1 MSVRKQSQH
10 EARLCYSRVGST
22 EDSHQPWG
30 SEAMITNP
38 EILERDSKLAELV
51 RRLVVAYQPECL
63 YLFGSRGRNH
73 GEPDS
78 DYDLL
83 MILPKLEAPAYR
95 IAQQA
100 HSLVWGLGISADIL
114 VWSREGFDRRLP
126 FKASLPATVMRE
138 GMLLHA
144 A

>member
-1 MSVRKQSQH
+1 M
-10 EARLCYSRVGST
+10 
-22 EDSHQPWG
+22 
-30 SEAMITNP
+30 MTNAGM
-38 EILERDSKLAELV
+38 LDRDPKLAELI
-51 RRLVVAYQPECL
+51 RRLVDAFEPERI
-63 YLFGSRGRNH
+63 YLFGSRGRDQGNP
-73 GEPDS
+73 ES

-83 MILPKLEAPAYR
+83 MVLPKLNAPTYR

-114 VWSREGFDRRLP
+114 VWSGEEFDRRLP
-126 FKASLPATVMRE
+126 LRASLPAIVARE

>member
-1 MSVRKQSQH
+1 MTKQS
-10 EARLCYSRVGST
+10 R
-22 EDSHQPWG
+22 
-30 SEAMITNP
+30 
-38 EILERDSKLAELV
+38 ILEREPKLAELV
-51 RRLVVAYQPECL
+51 RRLVEAYQPECL
-63 YLFGSRGRNH
+63 YLFGSRGR
-73 GEPDS
+73 GEADPDS

-114 VWSREGFDRRLP
+114 VWSREEFDRRLP
-126 FKASLPATVMRE
+126 LKASLPAIVVRE
-138 GMLLHA
+138 GTLLHA

>member
-1 MSVRKQSQH
+1 MMT
-10 EARLCYSRVGST
+10 G
-22 EDSHQPWG
+22 PG
-30 SEAMITNP
+30 
-38 EILERDSKLAELV
+38 ILESDSRLAELI
-51 RRLVVAYQPECL
+51 RRLVEAHRPERI
-63 YLFGSRGRNH
+63 YLFGSRVRGQAD
-73 GEPDS
+73 PAS

-83 MILPKLEAPAYR
+83 MILPRLESPAYR

-114 VWSREGFDRRLP
+114 VWSRDEFDRRLHL
-126 FKASLPATVMRE
+126 KASLPASVLRE